1 MTVNIQLQQQI
12 TPELSLY
19 AYNDIPVLHLQ
30 HAVGSAKIALQGAH
44 LFSWQP
50 AQSQQDILWL
60 SEIEPFETGTAI
72 RGGVPICY
80 PWFGNAALPA
90 HGFARTSLWQLS
102 DYEIRT
108 DKVRLVFSLFSAL
121 NIVLAKVE
129 MQFSKQCELRFT
141 HYGDSAMKNVQV
153 ALHTYFNVADI
164 NRTQIANL
172 PTECFNSLSQS
183 QEIVPSPRTINENVD
198 CIYAAPQQ
206 PTEIH
211 DQANQR
217 TLFVTHQNASDVV
230 LWNPWHKAT
239 SSMAENGYQTMVCV
253 ETARIH
259 RYLEAGETVTVR
271 LSVK

>member
-30 HAVGSAKIALQGAH
+30 HAVSSAKIALQGAH

-50 AQSQQDILWL
+50 VQCQQDVLWL

-80 PWFGNAALPA
+80 PWFGNAGTPA

-129 MQFSKQCELRFT
+129 MQFSEQCELRFT

-153 ALHTYFNVADI
+153 ALHSYFNVADI
-164 NRTQIANL
+164 NHTQIANL

-183 QEIVPSPRTINENVD
+183 QEVVPSPRAIRENVD
-198 CIYAAPQQ
+198 CIYTAPQQ
-206 PTEIH
+206 PTEVH
-211 DQANQR
+211 DIGNHR
-217 TLFVTHQNASDVV
+217 IITVEHLNAGNVV
-230 LWNPWHKAT
+230 LWNPWHKTT
-239 SSMAENGYQTMVCV
+239 SNMTENGYQTMVCV
-253 ETARIH
+253 ETARIDE
-259 RYLEAGETVTVR
+259 YLQTGETVAVR

>member
-50 AQSQQDILWL
+50 AQTQQDVLWL

-80 PWFGNAALPA
+80 PWFGNAGSPA

-129 MQFSKQCELRFT
+129 MQFSEQCELRFT

-153 ALHTYFNVADI
+153 ALHSYFNVADI
-164 NRTQIANL
+164 NHTRISNL

-183 QEIVPSPRTINENVD
+183 QEVVPSPRAIRENVD
-198 CIYAAPQQ
+198 CIYTAPQQ
-206 PTEIH
+206 PTEVH
-211 DQANQR
+211 DIGNHR
-217 TLFVTHQNASDVV
+217 IITVEHLNAGNVV
-230 LWNPWHKAT
+230 LWNPWHKTT
-239 SSMAENGYQTMVCV
+239 SNMTENGYQTMVCV
-253 ETARIH
+253 ETARIDE
-259 RYLEAGETVTVR
+259 YLQTGETVAVR

>member
-1 MTVNIQLQQQI
+1 MTVTSQLQPQI

-50 AQSQQDILWL
+50 AQNQQDVLWL

-80 PWFGNAALPA
+80 PWFGNAGTPA

-129 MQFSKQCELRFT
+129 MQFSEQCELRFT

-153 ALHTYFNVADI
+153 ALHSYFNVADI
-164 NRTQIANL
+164 NHTQIANL

-183 QEIVPSPRTINENVD
+183 QEVVPSPRAIRENVD
-198 CIYAAPQQ
+198 CIYTAPQQ
-206 PTEIH
+206 PTEVH
-211 DQANQR
+211 DIGNHR
-217 TLFVTHQNASDVV
+217 IINVEHLNAGNVV
-230 LWNPWHKAT
+230 LWNPWHKTT
-239 SSMAENGYQTMVCV
+239 SNMTENGYQTMVCV
-253 ETARIH
+253 ETARIDE
-259 RYLEAGETVTVR
+259 YLQTGETVAVR

>member
-50 AQSQQDILWL
+50 AQSQQDVLWL

-172 PTECFNSLSQS
+172 PTECFNSLNQS
-183 QEIVPSPRTINENVD
+183 QEIVPSPRAIRENVD
-198 CIYAAPQQ
+198 CIYTAPQQ
-206 PTEIH
+206 PTEVH
-211 DQANQR
+211 DIGNHR
-217 TLFVTHQNASDVV
+217 IINIEHLNAGNVV
-230 LWNPWHKAT
+230 LWDPWHKTT
-239 SSMAENGYQTMVCV
+239 SNMTENGYQTMVCV
-253 ETARIH
+253 ETARIDE
-259 RYLEAGETVTVR
+259 YLQTGETVAVR

>member
-30 HAVGSAKIALQGAH
+30 HAIGSAKIALQGAH

-50 AQSQQDILWL
+50 VQCQQDVLWL

-80 PWFGNAALPA
+80 PWFGNAGTPA

-129 MQFSKQCELRFT
+129 MQFSEQCELRFT

-153 ALHTYFNVADI
+153 ALHSYFNVADI

-183 QEIVPSPRTINENVD
+183 QEVVPSPRAIRENVD
-198 CIYAAPQQ
+198 CIYTALQQ
-206 PTEIH
+206 PTEVH
-211 DQANQR
+211 DIGNHR
-217 TLFVTHQNASDVV
+217 IINIEHLNAGNVV
-230 LWNPWHKAT
+230 LWNPWHKTT
-239 SSMAENGYQTMVCV
+239 SNMTENGYQTMVCV
-253 ETARIH
+253 ETARIDE
-259 RYLEAGETVTVR
+259 YLQTGETVAVR

>member
-60 SEIEPFETGTAI
+60 SEIEPLETGTAI

-80 PWFGNAALPA
+80 PWFGNAGSPA

-129 MQFSKQCELRFT
+129 MQFSEQCELRFT

-153 ALHTYFNVADI
+153 ALHSYFNVADI
-164 NRTQIANL
+164 NHTRISNL

-183 QEIVPSPRTINENVD
+183 QEVVPSPRAIRENVD
-198 CIYAAPQQ
+198 CIYTAPQQ
-206 PTEIH
+206 PTEVH
-211 DQANQR
+211 DIGNHR
-217 TLFVTHQNASDVV
+217 IITVEHLNAGNVV
-230 LWNPWHKAT
+230 LWNPWHKTT
-239 SSMAENGYQTMVCV
+239 SNMTENGYQTMVCV
-253 ETARIH
+253 ETARIDE
-259 RYLEAGETVTVR
+259 YLQTGETVAVR

>member
-80 PWFGNAALPA
+80 PWFGNAGSPA

-129 MQFSKQCELRFT
+129 MQFSEQCELRFT

-153 ALHTYFNVADI
+153 ALHSYFNVADI
-164 NRTQIANL
+164 NHTRISNL

-183 QEIVPSPRTINENVD
+183 QEVVPSPRAIRENVD
-198 CIYAAPQQ
+198 CIYTAPQQ
-206 PTEIH
+206 PTEVH
-211 DQANQR
+211 DIGNHR
-217 TLFVTHQNASDVV
+217 IITVEHLNAGNVV
-230 LWNPWHKAT
+230 LWNPWHKTT
-239 SSMAENGYQTMVCV
+239 SNTTENGYQTMVCV
-253 ETARIH
+253 ETARIDE
-259 RYLEAGETVTVR
+259 YLQTGETVAVR

>member
-50 AQSQQDILWL
+50 AQSQQDVLWL

-80 PWFGNAALPA
+80 PWFGNAASPA

-121 NIVLAKVE
+121 NIVLVKVE

-164 NRTQIANL
+164 NHTQIANL
-172 PTECFNSLSQS
+172 STECFNSLSQS
-183 QEIVPSPRTINENVD
+183 QEIVPSPRAIRENVD
-198 CIYAAPQQ
+198 CIYTAPQQ
-206 PTEIH
+206 PTEVH
-211 DQANQR
+211 DIGNHR
-217 TLFVTHQNASDVV
+217 IITVEHLNAGNVV
-230 LWNPWHKAT
+230 LWNPWHKTT
-239 SSMAENGYQTMVCV
+239 SNMTENGYQTMVCV
-253 ETARIH
+253 ETARIDE
-259 RYLEAGETVTVR
+259 YLQTGETVAVR

>member
-50 AQSQQDILWL
+50 AQTQQDVLWL

-80 PWFGNAALPA
+80 PWFGNAGSPA

-108 DKVRLVFSLFSAL
+108 NKVRLVFSLFSAL

-129 MQFSKQCELRFT
+129 MEFSEQCELRFT
-141 HYGDSAMKNVQV
+141 HYGNSAMKNVQV
-153 ALHTYFNVADI
+153 ALHSYFNVADI

-239 SSMAENGYQTMVCV
+239 SSMSKNGYQTMVCV

-259 RYLEAGETVTVR
+259 RYLEAGETVAVR

>member
-50 AQSQQDILWL
+50 AQTQQDVLWL

-80 PWFGNAALPA
+80 PWFGNAGTPA

-129 MQFSKQCELRFT
+129 MEFSEQCELRFT
-141 HYGDSAMKNVQV
+141 HYGNSAMKNVQV
-153 ALHTYFNVADI
+153 ALHSYFNVADI

-259 RYLEAGETVTVR
+259 RYLEAGETVAVR

>member
-80 PWFGNAALPA
+80 PWFGNAGSPA

-129 MQFSKQCELRFT
+129 MQFSEQCELRFT

-153 ALHTYFNVADI
+153 ALHSYFNVADI
-164 NRTQIANL
+164 NHTRISNL

-183 QEIVPSPRTINENVD
+183 QEVVPSPRAIRENVD
-198 CIYAAPQQ
+198 CIYTAPQQ
-206 PTEIH
+206 PTEVH
-211 DQANQR
+211 DIGNHR
-217 TLFVTHQNASDVV
+217 IITVEHLNAGNVV
-230 LWNPWHKAT
+230 LWNPWHKTT
-239 SSMAENGYQTMVCV
+239 SNMTENGYQTMVCV
-253 ETARIH
+253 ETARIDE
-259 RYLEAGETVTVR
+259 YLQTGETVAVR
-271 LSVK
+271 LRVK

>member
-30 HAVGSAKIALQGAH
+30 HAIGSAKIALQGAH

-50 AQSQQDILWL
+50 VQCQQDVLWL

-80 PWFGNAALPA
+80 PWFGNAGTPA

-129 MQFSKQCELRFT
+129 IQFSEQCELRFT
-141 HYGDSAMKNVQV
+141 HYGDSTMKNVQV
-153 ALHTYFNVADI
+153 ALHSYFNVADI

-183 QEIVPSPRTINENVD
+183 QEIVPSPRAIRENVD
-198 CIYAAPQQ
+198 CIYTAPQQ
-206 PTEIH
+206 PTEVH
-211 DQANQR
+211 DIGNHR
-217 TLFVTHQNASDVV
+217 IITIEHLNAGNVV
-230 LWNPWHKAT
+230 LWNPWHKTT
-239 SSMAENGYQTMVCV
+239 SNMAENGYQTMVCV
-253 ETARIH
+253 ETARIDE
-259 RYLEAGETVTVR
+259 YLQTGETVAVR

>member
-30 HAVGSAKIALQGAH
+30 HAVGSVKIALQGAH

-50 AQSQQDILWL
+50 TQCQQDVLWL

-80 PWFGNAALPA
+80 PWFGNADSPA

-129 MQFSKQCELRFT
+129 MQFSEQCELRFT

-153 ALHTYFNVADI
+153 ALHSYFNVADI
-164 NRTQIANL
+164 NHTQIANL

-183 QEIVPSPRTINENVD
+183 QEVVPSPRAIRENVD
-198 CIYAAPQQ
+198 CIYTTPQQ
-206 PTEIH
+206 PTEVH
-211 DQANQR
+211 DIGNHR
-217 TLFVTHQNASDVV
+217 IITVEHLNAGNVV
-230 LWNPWHKAT
+230 LWNPWHKTT
-239 SSMAENGYQTMVCV
+239 SNMTENGYQTMVCV
-253 ETARIH
+253 ETARIDE
-259 RYLEAGETVTVR
+259 YLQTRETVAVR

>member
-50 AQSQQDILWL
+50 TQCQQDVLWL

-80 PWFGNAALPA
+80 PWFGNAGSPA

-102 DYEIRT
+102 DYEISA

-129 MQFSKQCELRFT
+129 MQFSEQCELRFT

-153 ALHTYFNVADI
+153 ALHSYFNVADI

-183 QEIVPSPRTINENVD
+183 QEVVPSPRAIRENVD
-198 CIYAAPQQ
+198 CIYTAPQQ
-206 PTEIH
+206 PTEVH
-211 DQANQR
+211 DIGNHR
-217 TLFVTHQNASDVV
+217 IINVEHLNAGNVV
-230 LWNPWHKAT
+230 LWNPWHKTT
-239 SSMAENGYQTMVCV
+239 SNMTENGYQTMVCV
-253 ETARIH
+253 ETARIDE
-259 RYLEAGETVTVR
+259 YLQTGETVAVR

>member
-50 AQSQQDILWL
+50 AHSQQDVLWL

-80 PWFGNAALPA
+80 PWFGNAGTPA

-129 MQFSKQCELRFT
+129 MQFSEQCELRFT

-153 ALHTYFNVADI
+153 ALHSYFNVADI

-183 QEIVPSPRTINENVD
+183 QEVVPSPRAIRENVD
-198 CIYAAPQQ
+198 CIYTAPQQ
-206 PTEIH
+206 PTEVH
-211 DQANQR
+211 DIGNHR
-217 TLFVTHQNASDVV
+217 IITIEHLNAGNVV
-230 LWNPWHKAT
+230 LWNPWHKTT
-239 SSMAENGYQTMVCV
+239 SNMTENGYQTMVCV
-253 ETARIH
+253 ETARIDE
-259 RYLEAGETVTVR
+259 YLQTGETVAVR